1 METSILNERRNE
13 MIKAY
18 LTIFNAKILGWED
31 PSHLVAVCDNLLSLK
46 SLSFFVSHDE
56 KTILSCMC
64 RECLKN
70 ILTDNPI
77 YIDDPDLFADNMPDL
92 REDYGSGI
100 MTIVNESIGCT
111 TYSGVFNESF
121 MEFNRNYLDDDLLDK
136 VAEEKEAED
145 EDKEDEVR
153 MYHVK
158 ILIGYHR
165 DYTIFNLNRRVKG
178 RMLYRNN
185 EYLTELLAIGVGCT
199 NNEYEADIFF
209 TSTKDLDYVKGMM
222 NHRFG
227 KTSGK
232 PWYRSSINLV
242 EDITDKNDGD
252 GNYGS

>member
-1 METSILNERRNE
+1 METNILNERRNE

-46 SLSFFVSHDE
+46 SLSFFVSNNED
-56 KTILSCMC
+56 KILSCMC

-70 ILTDNPI
+70 ILTNNPI
-77 YIDDPDLFADNMPDL
+77 YINNPDLFADNMPDL
-92 REDYGSGI
+92 REIYGNGI
-100 MTIVNESIGCT
+100 MTIVYESLGCT
-111 TYSGVFNESF
+111 TCSEDFNEWF
-121 MEFNRNYLDDDLLDK
+121 MEFNNNHIYVDLLDK
-136 VAEEKEAED
+136 VAGKKEAED

-158 ILIGYHR
+158 LLIAYHR
-165 DYTIFNLNRRVKG
+165 DYTIFNLERRVKG

-232 PWYRSSINLV
+232 PWYRSSVNLV